1 MHQNRGINRTFV
13 PIIVRVGLTL
23 PVFPSVY
30 YQHRIIR
37 RTTPGQNR
45 YAMTFQE
52 LNLIEPLKRAVAE
65 KGYTTPTPI
74 QQQAI
79 PPALEGRDLVEFW
92 GIEANPS
99 VETLRE
105 AIALGK
111 ERKVDF
117 LLAVGGGS
125 VIDGTKLIA
134 AGLLYDGDPWD
145 IVLKGQAD
153 KTVPLGTVLTMSAT
167 GSEMN
172 SGSVISRQE
181 TKEKYAFYGDYPVF
195 SILDPETLYSL
206 PQRQIACG
214 LSDTFVHV
222 LEQYMTT
229 PGQSR
234 LMDRWAEGI
243 LHTVIEIAPKI
254 RENQHDYAVMSEY
267 MLGATL
273 ALNDMI
279 RMGVSQDWA
288 THMIGHELTALHGLT
303 HGATLAIVING
314 TLRVLREQKRGKLL
328 QYGERI
334 WGIADGSE
342 EERIDRTLEATEKF
356 FRSLGLSTRLS
367 EEGIGETTIA
377 EIERRFNASG
387 VKYGEAQNV
396 DGAVA
401 PRILEACM

>member
-1 MHQNRGINRTFV
+1 MNNFIYHNPTKLVFGKGQIARLSILIPADKKIMITFGGGS
-13 PIIVRVGLTL
+13 VRRNG
-23 PVFPSVY
+23 VY
-30 YQHRIIR
+30 DQVV
-37 RTTPGQNR
+37 
-45 YAMTFQE
+45 
-52 LNLIEPLKRAVAE
+52 K
-65 KGYTTPTPI
+65 
-74 QQQAI
+74 
-79 PPALEGRDLVEFW
+79 ALEGRDWVEFW
-92 GIEANPS
+92 GIEPNPS
-99 VETLRE
+99 VETVRE
-105 AIALGK
+105 AVALGR
-111 ERKVDF
+111 ENGSDF

-206 PQRQIACG
+206 PKRQVACG
-214 LSDTFVHV
+214 LADTFVHV

-229 PGQSR
+229 PHQSR

-243 LHTVIEIAPKI
+243 LHTVVEIAPKALADE
-254 RENQHDYAVMSEY
+254 RDYDTMSEY
-267 MLGATL
+267 MLSATL

-279 RMGVSQDWA
+279 RMGVTQDWA

-314 TLRVLREQKRGKLL
+314 TLRVLRGQKRGKLL

-334 WGIADGSE
+334 WGIAGGSE
-342 EERIDRTLEATEKF
+342 EERIDRTIAANEAF

-367 EEGIGETTIA
+367 EEGIGEETIA
-377 EIERRFNASG
+377 EIERRFTAAG
-387 VKYGEAQNV
+387 DRFGEAQNV
-396 DGAVA
+396 DGAMA
-401 PRILEACM
+401 RRILEACL